1 MNLYKIKCLVGAKP
15 YFIGKCSF
23 CIHCKSGAV
32 ASFKKNI
39 REMLRIFPEN
49 HQESCYSPNP
59 IYRRGSIRNRCTGTY
74 SGKES
79 RRFDQ
84 HSWYSVSSDIS
95 FISSFIH
102 SMILLFNKLSSMR
115 ELSIGERIAPVPFL
129 FLGDDQQ
136 VLVSYSLGHKME
148 E

>member
-15 YFIGKCSF
+15 YFIGKCSV

-32 ASFKKNI
+32 ASFKNI
-39 REMLRIFPEN
+39 REMLRIFLEN
-49 HQESCYSPNP
+49 HKASCHSPNP
-59 IYRRGSIRNRCTGTY
+59 IYKRGSIRSRCAGTY
-74 SGKES
+74 SGKQHQG
-79 RRFDQ
+79 FDQ

-102 SMILLFNKLSSMR
+102 SMILLFSKLSSTR
-115 ELSIGERIAPVPFL
+115 ELSIRERIAPVLFL

-136 VLVSYSLGHKME
+136 VLVSYSLGHKMKD
-148 E
+148 